1 MFRSHVRAGYDSGSV
16 VCHHSQSKRHPSPH
30 QEAEDSYVLH
40 GNRGNHVAS
49 FLLRVDQKLKV
60 ISVGSQ
66 RPKPNGFRVARI
78 VDCD

>member
-1 MFRSHVRAGYDSGSV
+1 MFRSHVRAGFDSESV
-16 VCHHSQSKRHPSPH
+16 ECHHSQSRMHPSPH
-30 QEAEDSYVLH
+30 QEAEDSFVLH
-40 GNRGNHVAS
+40 GNRGSHVAS

-60 ISVGSQ
+60 ILVGSQ